1 MGAGMQQPPMQQGGG
16 GVSAILDLVKV
27 VYEPGAVFG
36 RVKGK
41 PRFLMPFLGL
51 AVAMLI
57 IAFTMKPFF
66 AAGIQ
71 AGAAEAASRL
81 TPEQAARMPSAATQA
96 TFFVAFTPIVVLLS
110 LLIGA
115 GLLWVTVSVAGSE
128 AGFKSLL
135 SVLTYS
141 YMTYVAF
148 SILTAV
154 VLHVRGVESVASMAD
169 VRAQLGLDLLAP
181 NAGKF
186 LSAFLGG
193 INPFSIWGVW
203 TAGTGIA
210 VTTGASKNAGY
221 VAAGLAYLVGLLL
234 LSVMSIFQQG

>member
-1 MGAGMQQPPMQQGGG
+1 MGAGMQQPPIQQSGGN
-16 GVSAILDLVKV
+16 ALLDLVNV
-27 VYEPGAVFG
+27 LYDPGAVFG
-36 RVKGK
+36 RVKAK
-41 PRFLMPFLGL
+41 PRFLVPFLGL

-57 IAFTMKPFF
+57 IAFTMKPFI

-96 TFFVAFTPIVVLLS
+96 TFFVAFAPIIVLLS

-115 GLLWVTVSVAGSE
+115 GLMWVTVSMTGSE
-128 AGFKSLL
+128 AKFSRLL

-141 YMTYVAF
+141 YMTYVVF
-148 SILTAV
+148 SIVTSV
-154 VLHVRGVESVASMAD
+154 VLNVRGAESIASMAD

-193 INPFSIWGVW
+193 INPFSVWGVW
-203 TAGTGIA
+203 MAGTGIA
-210 VTTGASKNAGY
+210 ATAGGSKNSGY
-221 VAAGLAYLVGLLL
+221 VAAGIAYVVGLLL
-234 LSVMSIFQQG
+234 LSVMSMFQQG